1 METCL
6 EAYLNSEKEAGYSE
20 ESLYHKRIHIK
31 QFIEWCRERG
41 IESLLQLT
49 PLKVDRYR
57 KHLYYYRN
65 EKGEAI
71 QFGTQARKLREIR
84 KFFQHLLLKGVLP
97 TNPAD
102 GIEPPRVSER
112 LPLTL
117 TKRELERILA
127 APDTTTPLGLRDRA
141 ILEILYATGLTREE
155 LWGLEVNHINL
166 EEPSLTVD
174 KGERK
179 RKIPLLPRTVSWL
192 KRYLEE
198 VRPTL
203 TNSDHEKAL
212 FLGKKKRPFVCRDL
226 SDLVRKYKKR
236 AGIEK
241 KGSFILFRHSL
252 IVLLLEG
259 GMDLRYIQE
268 IMGLG
273 KLEQIQRYSEISIGK
288 LKEVHTKTHPSA
300 GRGKRKKD

>member
-1 METCL
+1 METYL
-6 EAYLNSEKEAGYSE
+6 EGYIDHEREAGYA
-20 ESLYHKRIHIK
+20 ESGLHPKRLYVR
-31 QFIEWCRERG
+31 QFLEWCRDRG
-41 IESLLQLT
+41 IESPLQIT

-57 KHLYYYRN
+57 KHLYYYRK
-65 EKGEAI
+65 EKGEAL
-71 QFGTQARKLREIR
+71 QFSTQTKKLREIK
-84 KFFQHLLLKGVLP
+84 KFFQYLIEMGVLA
-97 TNPAD
+97 TNPAAS
-102 GIEPPRVSER
+102 IEPPRVSER

-127 APDTTTPLGLRDRA
+127 APDTTDPLGLRDRA

-155 LWGLEVNHINL
+155 LWGLEVDHIDL
-166 EEPSLTVD
+166 EEPSLKVD

-179 RKIPLLPRTVSWL
+179 RKIPLLPRTAHWL

-198 VRPTL
+198 ARPGLLNTPE
-203 TNSDHEKAL
+203 EKAL

-241 KGSFILFRHSL
+241 KGSFTLFRHSL

-273 KLEQIQRYSEISIGK
+273 KLEQIQRYSDISIGK
-288 LKEVHTKTHPSA
+288 LKEVHRNTHPSA
-300 GRGKRKKD
+300 RRGKK

>member
-6 EAYLNSEKEAGYSE
+6 ADYLSHEKEAGYSA
-20 ESLYHKRIHIK
+20 STLYRKGIYLR
-31 QFIEWCRERG
+31 QFLEWCRDLG
-41 IESLLQLT
+41 IESLLQIT
-49 PLKVDRYR
+49 PIRMERYR

-65 EKGEAI
+65 EKGEALS
-71 QFGTQARKLREIR
+71 FTTQARRLQEVR
-84 KFFQHLLLKGVLP
+84 KFFQHLIKRGVLP
-97 TNPAD
+97 QNPAE
-102 GIEPPRVSER
+102 GTELPRQSEH

-127 APDTTTPLGLRDRA
+127 APDTTDPLGLRDRA

-155 LWGLEVNHINL
+155 LWGLEVDHISL
-166 EEPSLTVD
+166 EEPSLKVD
-174 KGERK
+174 KEPRK
-179 RKIPLLPRTVSWL
+179 RKIPLLPRTAHWL

-198 VRPTL
+198 ARPGL
-203 TNSDHEKAL
+203 LNSPEEKAL

-226 SDLVRKYKKR
+226 SVLVRKYKKR

-241 KGSFILFRHSL
+241 RGSFTLFRHSL
-252 IVLLLEG
+252 IALLLEG

-273 KLEQIQRYSEISIGK
+273 KLEQIQRYSGVSIGK
-288 LKEVHTKTHPSA
+288 LKEVHAKTHPSA
-300 GRGKRKKD
+300 GRKSKK